1 MKLREMRRRMLLTAS
16 LPLALVVA
24 GCERVDFA
32 ASLGPSGGIV
42 AGQGA
47 SSLVGRWFR
56 VESGSGFGGTTT
68 ETSWEFAA
76 DGTAIR
82 TITVRTPQGQVVET
96 TKSQL
101 GWSAG
106 RGLLTLAFGPPTL
119 HTLRVPYSISY
130 GVDGT
135 VLFIQGVPYL
145 RVS

>member
-1 MKLREMRRRMLLTAS
+1 MKLRTMRRWMLLTAS
-16 LPLALVVA
+16 LALVAA

-32 ASLGPSGGIV
+32 ASLGPGGIV
-42 AGQGA
+42 AGQSA

-76 DGTAIR
+76 NGTAIR
-82 TITVRTPQGQVVET
+82 TITVRTPQGQTLET

-119 HTLRVPYSISY
+119 HRLRVPYSISY
-130 GVDGT
+130 GVDAT

-145 RVS
+145 RAS